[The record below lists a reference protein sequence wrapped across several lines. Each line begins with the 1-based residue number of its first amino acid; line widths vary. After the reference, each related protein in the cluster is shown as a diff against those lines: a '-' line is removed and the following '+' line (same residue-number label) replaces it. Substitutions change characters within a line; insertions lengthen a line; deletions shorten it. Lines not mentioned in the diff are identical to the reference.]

1 MVYMKIIGIAGGTA
15 SGKTTIANKLGELS
29 KQYGKVNIIRLDD
42 YYLDHPELALEERR
56 KINYDHPNA
65 FDVDLLKEHIQALKN
80 HQSIDVPEYDFVTHA
95 RKTTV
100 TEVKPSKVLII
111 EGILVL
117 AIEEI
122 CDFLD
127 IKIFVDTPDDI
138 RFIRRLNRD
147 VYERNRTLNQV
158 VDQYLATVR
167 PMHKVFVEPSKAR
180 ADLIIPEGGR
190 NSIAIEM
197 VFKTIIDLL
206 NK

>member
-1 MVYMKIIGIAGGTA
+1 MKIIGIAGGSA
-15 SGKTTIANKLGELS
+15 SGKTTIANKLGDLS
-29 KQYGKVNIIRLDD
+29 NKVGKVNIIRLDD
-42 YYLDHPELALEERR
+42 YYLDHPELELEERK

-65 FDVDLLKEHIQALKN
+65 FDVDLLMQHIDDLKN
-80 HQSIDVPEYDFVTHA
+80 NLEIDVPEYDFVNHA

-100 TEVKPSKVLII
+100 KKVTPSKVLII

-117 AIEEI
+117 AIKEI
-122 CDFLD
+122 CELLD

-138 RFIRRLNRD
+138 RFIRRLSRD
-147 VYERNRTLNQV
+147 VHKRNRTLDNV
-158 VDQYLATVR
+158 IEQYLTTVR
-167 PMHKVFVEPSKAR
+167 PMHKVFVEPSKER
-180 ADLIIPEGGR
+180 ADLIIPEGGH

>member
-1 MVYMKIIGIAGGTA
+1 MVSMKIIGIAGGTA
-15 SGKTTIANKLGELS
+15 SGKTTIANKLGDLS
-29 KQYGKVNIIRLDD
+29 KKYGKVNIIRLDD
-42 YYLDHPELALEERR
+42 YYSDLPELELEERK

-65 FDVDLLKEHIQALKN
+65 FDIELLTKHIEDLKN
-80 HQSIDVPEYDFVTHA
+80 NKTIDVPEYDFVTHA
-95 RKTTV
+95 RKKTV
-100 TEVKPSKVLII
+100 TKVMPSKVLII

-117 AIEEI
+117 AIEDI
-122 CDFLD
+122 CNFLD

-147 VYERNRTLNQV
+147 VYERNRTLNNV

-167 PMHKVFVEPSKAR
+167 PMHKVFVEPSKSK